1 MQRSRRTE
9 HGIANGLRDRT
20 RRKCGRRSARGE
32 RVGEDRLAEKGCA
45 KIGSRRKGS
54 RRIETKLLAAV
65 HVEWNSLGSCV
76 CMSSR
81 LYTII
86 ICGLTLEGIEILKTE
101 PVLIVVRFSLRIL
114 SDYQDIIRLFSG
126 YSQDI
131 LRILSDYSQD
141 ILRILSD
148 YSQDI
153 IRLFSGY
160 YQIILRILSDYSQD
174 ILRIFS
180 DYSQDIIRL
189 FSGYYQIIIRLF
201 SGYSQY
207 ILRGVHSISSVV
219 FTVYPP
225 WCSQ

>member
-1 MQRSRRTE
+1 
-9 HGIANGLRDRT
+9 
-20 RRKCGRRSARGE
+20 
-32 RVGEDRLAEKGCA
+32 
-45 KIGSRRKGS
+45 
-54 RRIETKLLAAV
+54 
-65 HVEWNSLGSCV
+65 
-76 CMSSR
+76 MSSR

-126 YSQDI
+126 YYQI
-131 LRILSDYSQD
+131 

-160 YQIILRILSDYSQD
+160 YQIIL
-174 ILRIFS
+174 
-180 DYSQDIIRL
+180 
-189 FSGYYQIIIRLF
+189 
-201 SGYSQY
+201 
-207 ILRGVHSISSVV
+207 SISSVV
-219 FTVYPP
+219 FTLYPP